1 MRINIF
7 HSIDKRVLA
16 DTINEWLDAHEHEVE
31 IVKMAQSIENDT
43 MIITFLWKL
52 KEQF

>member
-7 HSIDKRVLA
+7 HSSDKRTLA
-16 DTINEWLDAHEHEVE
+16 DTINEWLAQHENDIE
-31 IVKMAQSIENDT
+31 ILKMAQSIDNDEFV
-43 MIITFLWKL
+43 ITFLWKL